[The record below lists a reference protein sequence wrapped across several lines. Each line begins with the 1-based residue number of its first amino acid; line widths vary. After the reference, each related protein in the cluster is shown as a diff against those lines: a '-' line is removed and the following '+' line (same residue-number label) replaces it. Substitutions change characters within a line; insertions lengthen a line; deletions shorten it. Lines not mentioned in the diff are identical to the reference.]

1 MVEQVL
7 NVILAINI
15 VCGPKH
21 MMLGMYDDIIV
32 VKHKNTLCKFPTF
45 CARKCILLKW
55 LMDKAP
61 SQALRLI
68 KLLQCFSNL
77 S

>member
-1 MVEQVL
+1 MVEQEL
-7 NVILAINI
+7 SVILSINI

-68 KLLQCFSNL
+68 KILQRFSNL

>member
-21 MMLGMYDDIIV
+21 MMLGMYDGIIV
-32 VKHKNTLCKFPTF
+32 VKHKKTLCNFLTF

-61 SQALRLI
+61 
-68 KLLQCFSNL
+68 
-77 S
+77 